1 MTFVLSKLFWGVAAP
16 GNLLVLLLVA
26 ALVWRWR
33 GRRRRG
39 LGMVVLVALALLAIT
54 ALPAGEWLVAPLE
67 ERFPVPALPERVDGI
82 VVLGG
87 AVETRTSRG
96 SEVHL
101 NDSADRVVEAAV
113 LARRYPEAKLLA
125 SGGDGNLIPE
135 GGEQEADLTRDLLI
149 ALGVAP
155 ERILVED
162 RSRNTI
168 ENAIYSRDMAQ
179 PKPGEAWLL
188 VTSAWHMPRAVG
200 CFRHAE
206 FDVLPYPVDFRA
218 AAKKDWLFSL
228 SRHLALLDIA
238 AKEWVGLVS
247 YRLLGRIDSV
257 FPAPQAPDAAST
269 RR

>member
-1 MTFVLSKLFWGVAAP
+1 MTFVISKLFWGVAAP

-26 ALVWRWR
+26 GLVVAVAEPTAARARHRRPGSAGVAGVDCAAR
-33 GRRRRG
+33 GRMAGGTARG
-39 LGMVVLVALALLAIT
+39 AFPG
-54 ALPAGEWLVAPLE
+54 AGV
-67 ERFPVPALPERVDGI
+67 PERVDGI

-113 LARRYPEAKLLA
+113 LARRYPDAKLLA
-125 SGGDGNLIPE
+125 SGGDGNLIPD
-135 GGEQEADLTRDLLI
+135 GEQEAELTRDLLI

-179 PKPGEAWLL
+179 PKPGEVWLL

-200 CFRHAE
+200 CFRRAG
-206 FDVLPYPVDFRA
+206 FDVLPYPVDFARRPR
-218 AAKKDWLFSL
+218 K
-228 SRHLALLDIA
+228 LALLAVPPSGA
-238 AKEWVGLVS
+238 ARHRRQGMGGA
-247 YRLLGRIDSV
+247 RLLSTAGAGRQR
-257 FPAPQAPDAAST
+257 FPGASRRPTSANT

>member
-1 MTFVLSKLFWGVAAP
+1 MTRRTVSSKRRC
-16 GNLLVLLLVA
+16 
-26 ALVWRWR
+26 WR
-33 GRRRRG
+33 
-39 LGMVVLVALALLAIT
+39 
-54 ALPAGEWLVAPLE
+54 
-67 ERFPVPALPERVDGI
+67 
-82 VVLGG
+82 
-87 AVETRTSRG
+87 AVIPTRSC
-96 SEVHL
+96 
-101 NDSADRVVEAAV
+101 
-113 LARRYPEAKLLA
+113 LA

-135 GGEQEADLTRDLLI
+135 GEQEAELTRDLLI

-179 PKPGEAWLL
+179 PKLGEVWLL

-200 CFRHAE
+200 CFRRAG
-206 FDVLPYPVDFRA
+206 FDVLPYPVDFRT

-247 YRLLGRIDSV
+247 YRLLGRVDSV
-257 FPAPQAPDAAST
+257 FPAPQAPDSAST